1 MTINKSQ
8 GQTLQHV
15 GLYLPK
21 PVFSHGQLYVAF
33 SRATRLE
40 GVTVLTEDDGDH
52 QCADDTGVYTLNVVF
67 PEALLPGTSDTVP
80 LEVVFQEVDP
90 AVNEEYDDEF
100 PSPPQQSPIDPDEG
114 RVLLDDGGDVAG
126 HPVHIYY

>member
-40 GVTVLTEDDGDH
+40 GVTVLTEDDGEH
-52 QCADDTGVYTLNVVF
+52 QRADDTGVYTLNVVF
-67 PEALLPGTSDTVP
+67 PEALLPGTADTVP
-80 LEVVFQEVDP
+80 LEVVFP
-90 AVNEEYDDEF
+90 AINEEYDDEF
-100 PSPPQQSPIDPDEG
+100 SSHPPHSPIDPDEG
-114 RVLLDDGGDVAG
+114 RVLLDDDDVAR
-126 HPVHIYY
+126 PVHIYY

>member
-8 GQTLQHV
+8 GQTLQQV
-15 GLYLPK
+15 GLYLPT

-52 QCADDTGVYTLNVVF
+52 QCADDTGVFTLNVVS
-67 PEALLPGTSDTVP
+67 PEALLPGTFDTVP
-80 LEVVFQEVDP
+80 LEVVFKEVDP
-90 AVNEEYDDEF
+90 A
-100 PSPPQQSPIDPDEG
+100 IDP
-114 RVLLDDGGDVAG
+114 
-126 HPVHIYY
+126 Y

>member
-80 LEVVFQEVDP
+80 REVVFQQVDP
-90 AVNEEYDDEF
+90 GVNNEEYDDEF
-100 PSPPQQSPIDPDEG
+100 PSPQNSPIDPDER
-114 RVLLDDGGDVAG
+114 RVLLDDIDVAG
-126 HPVHIYY
+126 PPVHLYY